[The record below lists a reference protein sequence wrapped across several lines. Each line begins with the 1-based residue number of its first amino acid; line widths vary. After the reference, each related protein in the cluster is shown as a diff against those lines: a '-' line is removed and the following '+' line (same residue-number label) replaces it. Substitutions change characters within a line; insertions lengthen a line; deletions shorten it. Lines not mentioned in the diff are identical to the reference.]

1 MSKPLRR
8 KHMDLTARW
17 LYPSSGKIHAGYD
30 YRADIGTPFF
40 AVRGGTIRGFRDE
53 IPDMDPDEDGESGMP
68 ANFVLLE
75 ILYKGRPATFVYLHI
90 KQHSV
95 QVELGETVEEGRQLG
110 ETGHNGN
117 SSGPH
122 LHVALMK
129 GQRDNPFDY
138 VSHLTDDS
146 VQPEHG
152 GVASNGINIFPP
164 SVVYGRGAPGED
176 PTRGPDS
183 TTEPPQ
189 IVVKELT
196 FGTTD
201 SDSVRHLQR
210 RLNQIPLEHG
220 IELPVTGNYLDM
232 TRDEVTKWQVQ
243 KRHHK
248 PGSQFADGN
257 IHPRQARTLFG
268 DKFEIVV

>member
-1 MSKPLRR
+1 MSTPLRR

-30 YRADIGTPFF
+30 YDADIGTPFF
-40 AVRGGTIRGFRDE
+40 AVREGTIRGFRDS
-53 IPDMDPDEDGESGMP
+53 IQDMEPDEEGAHGDP

-95 QVELGETVEEGRQLG
+95 RVEQGETVEEGRQLG

-117 SSGPH
+117 STGPH

-129 GQRDNPFDY
+129 GQRDDPFDY
-138 VSHLTDDS
+138 ADNLTDAS
-146 VQPEHG
+146 VQPPIG
-152 GVASNGINIFPP
+152 GVASNGITIFPP
-164 SVVYGRGAPGED
+164 RVVYGRGAPGETD
-176 PTRGPDS
+176 PPDR
-183 TTEPPQ
+183 TTEPEQ

-210 RLNQIPLEHG
+210 RLNRIPLKHG
-220 IELPVTGNYLDM
+220 VELPVTGNYLDM
-232 TRDEVTKWQVQ
+232 TRDEVKKWQVQ

-248 PGSQFADGN
+248 PDSQFADGN
-257 IHPRQARTLFG
+257 IHPRQAKLLFG